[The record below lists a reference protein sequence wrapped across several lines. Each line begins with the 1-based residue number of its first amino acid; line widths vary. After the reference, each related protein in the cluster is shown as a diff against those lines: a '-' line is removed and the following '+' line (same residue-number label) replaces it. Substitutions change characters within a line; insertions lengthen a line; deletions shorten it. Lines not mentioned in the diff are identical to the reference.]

1 MNLFKK
7 ATASVALVSLVSGVF
22 STGVAAMNLAEIEAA
37 TSLANKGVIN
47 KVDTVADFRL
57 DATITRAEAAKVA
70 AEIAGIEPNSS
81 CEGKFSDVSATTPN
95 TWVCGYVEALLEA
108 GKLSANENYNP
119 ERNLSKTESLKM
131 MLEAAGDEVVYDNAT
146 WQADFVA
153 HAVANAY
160 ISTFTDYNTAATRG
174 FVFVAADAAHEAN
187 SDDNILDDILNEIED
202 GDDTTTDNG
211 DDNTSVVT
219 GDSVLMV
226 ELSPESPS
234 RGLVAADR
242 ARTPVLAVEVTA
254 GSEDVELKDLELEYT
269 GLSDSDD
276 IDELAVYL
284 DNQKVTRGSSKNFDN
299 DQMANL
305 SFENDTVISAGE
317 TKTLV
322 ITAKVA
328 KATGTVSHK
337 VTLVDVDAS
346 VDVEMNNISSE
357 TFNVVDASNTA
368 KVELDIDKVTTK
380 ATVGEEYDLA
390 DFTLEE
396 TSDKEDV
403 VIKALTFEI
412 EGNLDAEED
421 LSNIELLVDGDS
433 VASDLY
439 VNSDDEIVANIDYT
453 IESDDKVTFK
463 LVGTI
468 EGSISSTSA
477 TTVSLT
483 DFYAIGANT
492 EIIADLSDDGDQLGA
507 ELSEFFIEGSEI
519 NVSFDKS
526 DIDEAKPNTDDVL
539 VGTLKLEALSD
550 YTVEEL
556 TVTATANTNN
566 VEDIIKSIELDGST
580 ADKEENVNSTVATY
594 TFEDISLNAGETKEL
609 DLTFDVVDDVNL
621 NGDNVQ
627 FRVTITKVEDEENDE
642 TYTSTSNPDLDTI
655 LSTNSLDDKTIDI
668 ETATFT
674 LTQTKVSQRELVLG
688 NGIDVILFKGKI
700 NVGDSSEVQIN
711 DMSFGSTITRA
722 AGSTFTFDDV
732 VDNATLNIG
741 GKTFTADVE
750 TNGLDFNSMNAVIAA
765 GSDNVEVS
773 VIATLKD
780 NDGIDEGDTIALTLS
795 EGDIDLEDAE
805 GEDLLSGNKTYN
817 PTSTATT
824 VVLNEAG
831 QLEVRI
837 VQDGDNDDEIEEV
850 VLAGTS
856 NVALAEVEF
865 EADQEDIK
873 VKEMV
878 FSIPA
883 GSTTGGTSPFSINTD
898 TTTEAGSETPATE
911 VTEITFTKS
920 ATFGGTIQ
928 VNVNGQTSSTVVN
941 AADTAADIATAVA
954 ADIVALSNTATAV
967 VSSNKITVTAT
978 GDADYSDAL
987 VNLGGTNSEVSV
999 NVTTQGAADA
1009 AQVSTVD
1016 FGKAFE
1022 AGDSISITV
1031 NGTKYTSSTG
1041 YADLA
1046 TAVSGNSAVSAAA
1059 AGNVVTITASVS
1071 NVDFTFSASAANV
1084 APTVTGDYSDTI
1096 TNVRLMNGS
1105 NVIADGATITFD
1117 SVNSQTLVSFEDDFI
1132 IEDTSETVHAVLV
1145 ADIERFT
1152 TEGGEISAVIGDIVV
1167 EYNSSEITWA
1177 SSNDDIIATIDGT
1190 NAATN
1195 ANAGSSKTVSVA
1207 PAIVTVSVVD
1217 QLGSN
1222 GDDRAKIKFS
1232 IDKGNNDFDN
1242 DDIRVTKIGLDGAVA
1257 GLVVRNDDNATVT
1270 ATANGANDEYTITSA
1285 SGDNKIINGDE
1296 FEFVVSADETELRID
1311 EIEFS
1316 IGAGASIVENISI
1329 TNDKVIDLGKH
1340 ITVK

>member
-7 ATASVALVSLVSGVF
+7 TTASVALVALVSGTF
-22 STGVAAMNLAEIEAA
+22 STGVAAMDLAEINAA
-37 TSLANKGVIN
+37 TSLANKGFIN
-47 KVDTVADFRL
+47 EVETVADFRL

-70 AEIAGIEPNSS
+70 AMIAGVTPNDS

-95 TWVCGYVEALLEA
+95 NWVCGYVEALLEE
-108 GKLSANENYNP
+108 GLLSANNEYNP

-131 MLEAAGDEVVYDNAT
+131 MLEAAGDDVEYGSD

-153 HAVANAY
+153 YAVAAGY
-160 ISTFTDYNTAATRG
+160 ISNFTDYNTAATRG
-174 FVFVAADAAHEAN
+174 FVFVASDASHEAN
-187 SDDNILDDILNEIED
+187 NEGDILDDIIDEITGGEEP
-202 GDDTTTDNG
+202 TDEP
-211 DDNTSVVT
+211 TETPVVS

-284 DNQKVTRGSSKNFDN
+284 DNQKVSRGSSKNFDS
-299 DQMANL
+299 DQMADL

-322 ITAKVA
+322 ITAKIA

-337 VTLVDVDAS
+337 VTLVNVDAS

-390 DFTLEE
+390 DFSLEE

-403 VIKALTFEI
+403 VIKALTFEV

-421 LSNIELLVDGDS
+421 LSNLELFVDGDS
-433 VASDLY
+433 VTTDLY

-468 EGSISSTSA
+468 EGSISSTSY

-492 EIIADLSDDGDQLGA
+492 EIIADLSDNGDQLDS
-507 ELSEFFIEGSEI
+507 ELSRFLIEGSEI

-550 YTVEEL
+550 YTIEEL

-566 VEDIIKSIELDGST
+566 VEDIVKSIELDGST
-580 ADKEENVNSTVATY
+580 ADKEANVDSKVATY
-594 TFEDISLNAGETKEL
+594 TFEDISLDAGETKTL

-627 FRVTITKVEDEENDE
+627 FNITITKVEDEENDE
-642 TYTSTSNPDLDTI
+642 TYTSTSTPDLDTI
-655 LSTNSLDDKTIDI
+655 LSTNSLDDKTVDI

-674 LTQTKVSQRELVLG
+674 LTQTKVSQKELVLG
-688 NGIDVILFKGKI
+688 NGIEVVLFKGKI

-711 DMSFGSTITRA
+711 DMSFGSDITRA
-722 AGSTFTFDDV
+722 SSSTFTFDDV

-741 GKTFTADVE
+741 GKTFSADVE

-765 GSDNVEVS
+765 GSDNVEVT
-773 VIATLKD
+773 VTATLKD
-780 NDGIDEGDTIALTLS
+780 NDGIDEGDMVALTLA

-805 GEDLLSGNKTYN
+805 GEDLLAGNKSFN
-817 PTSTATT
+817 ATSTATSI
-824 VVLNEAG
+824 VLNENG
-831 QLEVRI
+831 VLEVR
-837 VQDGDNDDEIEEV
+837 VVNDGDNEDEIEDV

-856 NVALAEVEF
+856 NVALAEVEL

-873 VKEMV
+873 VKELAFAV
-878 FSIPA
+878 K
-883 GSTTGGTSPFSINTD
+883 GSTDGTAPFNVSVSETETQAGGTSEVQTLTITETAGVDGSVKVTFDGKSEIVAILEDDTASEIATKVAAAFSNATASTNEVEFTAESKADIALGTISSVNTYAEGTFAETTKGAIPTSFEGVYTVNFGKTPEAGD
-898 TTTEAGSETPATE
+898 ELTVRIDWTDYTAATLAALKTAVDWAANTTSVVTGNTLEITTTED
-911 VTEITFTKS
+911 V
-920 ATFGGTIQ
+920 
-928 VNVNGQTSSTVVN
+928 
-941 AADTAADIATAVA
+941 
-954 ADIVALSNTATAV
+954 
-967 VSSNKITVTAT
+967 
-978 GDADYSDAL
+978 
-987 VNLGGTNSEVSV
+987 
-999 NVTTQGAADA
+999 
-1009 AQVSTVD
+1009 
-1016 FGKAFE
+1016 FE
-1022 AGDSISITV
+1022 
-1031 NGTKYTSSTG
+1031 
-1041 YADLA
+1041 
-1046 TAVSGNSAVSAAA
+1046 
-1059 AGNVVTITASVS
+1059 
-1071 NVDFTFSASAANV
+1071 SASAENV
-1084 APTVTGDYSDTI
+1084 DGTDVVDFSDTLN
-1096 TNVRLMNGS
+1096 NVRLMDGS
-1105 NVIADGATITFD
+1105 KVIADGATVTFKNGQTVIT
-1117 SVNSQTLVSFEDDFI
+1117 FEDDFI

-1145 ADIERFT
+1145 ADIERYT
-1152 TEGGEISAVIGDIVV
+1152 TEGGEVSAVMGKVQVSYSD
-1167 EYNSSEITWA
+1167 SELTGA
-1177 SSNDDIIATIDGT
+1177 ASNDDIVAKT
-1190 NAATN
+1190 
-1195 ANAGSSKTVSVA
+1195 ANTETSEAVSIA
-1207 PAIVTVSVVD
+1207 PAIVTVSVVNELGDND
-1217 QLGSN
+1217 QY
-1222 GDDRAKIKFS
+1222 AKIKFS

-1242 DDIRVTKIGLDGAVA
+1242 DDITITEVRLESAVA
-1257 GLVVRNDDNATVT
+1257 AGVTVRNDDNEDVANANTNADVT
-1270 ATANGANDEYTITSA
+1270 IAGN
-1285 SGDNKIINGDE
+1285 NKIVNGDE
-1296 FEFVVSADETELRID
+1296 FEFKVTTDGD
-1311 EIEFS
+1311 EIRIES
-1316 IGAGASIVENISI
+1316 NGISFELDNETYTI
-1329 TNDKVIDLGKH
+1329 TNDKVIDLGTYSKD
-1340 ITVK
+1340 